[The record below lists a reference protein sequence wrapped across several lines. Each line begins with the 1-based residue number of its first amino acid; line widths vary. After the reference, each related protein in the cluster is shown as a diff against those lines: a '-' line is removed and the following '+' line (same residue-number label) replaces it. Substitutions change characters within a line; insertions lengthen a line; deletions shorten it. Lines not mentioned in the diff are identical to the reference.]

1 MMMRAVARPTRMLS
15 GVHIFAVMTKPY
27 PCPHGK
33 CIYCPGGPDK
43 NTPQSYVG
51 NEPALMRAVR
61 VNYDPYEQIR
71 SRLRQYLSMGHMPSK
86 AEVVIMGGTFNA
98 MPINYQLWFVTNIFE
113 AFNRFPDDPP
123 DKMPSLEE
131 AQERNETAR
140 IRVVGLTIETRPD
153 WAREKDADWLLYL
166 GATKV
171 EIGVQSI
178 YEDVLKFVNRGH
190 GLREIIEA
198 TRVLKDSGFK
208 LVYHI
213 MPGLPK
219 SDPDRDIQMIRE
231 IFENPDYRPDML
243 KIYPTL
249 VVEGTGLYNLW
260 RQGLYKALTDEEAV
274 ELISE
279 FYRYIPRWVR
289 IMRIQRDI
297 PANMIIAGPRKSN
310 LRELVER
317 RALEKGIKINEIR
330 FREVG
335 RQMMRGSKPLNIKIT
350 REVYEASGGVEIF
363 LAAEDPENNI
373 LIGLLRMRIPSE
385 KAHRREIDSK
395 TAIIRELHVYGPEV
409 PIGDEDP
416 EAWQHKGWG
425 SKLLT
430 YAEKIASEEY
440 DKRKILVLSGV
451 GAREYYRRHGYFR
464 PKDSPYMMKI
474 LE

>member
-1 MMMRAVARPTRMLS
+1 MRAVARPTRMLS

-98 MPINYQLWFVTNIFE
+98 MPINYQLWFATNIFE

-190 GLREIIEA
+190 GVKEIIEA

-213 MPGLPK
+213 MPGLP
-219 SDPDRDIQMIRE
+219 
-231 IFENPDYRPDML
+231 
-243 KIYPTL
+243 
-249 VVEGTGLYNLW
+249 NL
-260 RQGLYKALTDEEAV
+260 
-274 ELISE
+274 
-279 FYRYIPRWVR
+279 
-289 IMRIQRDI
+289 
-297 PANMIIAGPRKSN
+297 
-310 LRELVER
+310 
-317 RALEKGIKINEIR
+317 
-330 FREVG
+330 
-335 RQMMRGSKPLNIKIT
+335 
-350 REVYEASGGVEIF
+350 
-363 LAAEDPENNI
+363 I
-373 LIGLLRMRIPSE
+373 LIE
-385 KAHRREIDSK
+385 
-395 TAIIRELHVYGPEV
+395 T
-409 PIGDEDP
+409 
-416 EAWQHKGWG
+416 
-425 SKLLT
+425 
-430 YAEKIASEEY
+430 
-440 DKRKILVLSGV
+440 
-451 GAREYYRRHGYFR
+451 FR
-464 PKDSPYMMKI
+464 
-474 LE
+474 

>member
-1 MMMRAVARPTRMLS
+1 
-15 GVHIFAVMTKPY
+15 
-27 PCPHGK
+27 
-33 CIYCPGGPDK
+33 
-43 NTPQSYVG
+43 
-51 NEPALMRAVR
+51 
-61 VNYDPYEQIR
+61 
-71 SRLRQYLSMGHMPSK
+71 
-86 AEVVIMGGTFNA
+86 
-98 MPINYQLWFVTNIFE
+98 
-113 AFNRFPDDPP
+113 
-123 DKMPSLEE
+123 
-131 AQERNETAR
+131 
-140 IRVVGLTIETRPD
+140 
-153 WAREKDADWLLYL
+153 
-166 GATKV
+166 
-171 EIGVQSI
+171 
-178 YEDVLKFVNRGH
+178 
-190 GLREIIEA
+190 
-198 TRVLKDSGFK
+198 
-208 LVYHI
+208 
-213 MPGLPK
+213 
-219 SDPDRDIQMIRE
+219 
-231 IFENPDYRPDML
+231 
-243 KIYPTL
+243 
-249 VVEGTGLYNLW
+249 
-260 RQGLYKALTDEEAV
+260 
-274 ELISE
+274 
-279 FYRYIPRWVR
+279 
-289 IMRIQRDI
+289 
-297 PANMIIAGPRKSN
+297 MIIAGPRKSN

-335 RQMMRGSKPLNIKIT
+335 RQMMKGSKPLNIKIT
-350 REVYEASGGVEIF
+350 REVYEASRGVEIF